1 MCASVY
7 WSCVRRLSLSH
18 ALRSYLRRKTGLQR
32 SCSSICQAWH
42 RSKLE
47 VLWTSW
53 TQCQLTTLRRRLTE
67 TSLQRCVP
75 LAISLTSLY
84 SLMTD
89 NSQMTIFVYLC
100 ELPNTFDTSFL
111 VAVISEWGF
120 YELLTLISVLP
131 NQLSAQVLALSNTNL
146 IESRHVTYVA
156 DKFVV
161 CGVQDEPLSK
171 LNPEAEIFVPSTDHE
186 DEPCEKK
193 WRWVACPGG
202 CHWDCDCI
210 ETMRLSLLALTLVTT
225 VIVIII
231 FIIISWK
238 ILQTGVTLSE
248 KNFKCRRHTGVA
260 LSDNN

>member
-18 ALRSYLRRKTGLQR
+18 ALRSYSRRKTGLQR

-111 VAVISEWGF
+111 VVVISEWGF
-120 YELLTLISVLP
+120 YELRTSISVLP
-131 NQLSAQVLALSNTNL
+131 NQLSAQVLALRNTNL

-156 DKFVV
+156 DKCWQV
-161 CGVQDEPLSK
+161 CGLWCAGWTTEQVESRSRDICAVDRSRRRALWEEMTLGGVSWRLPLRLWLYRDNASFIARSDSRHHRHRHHHLHHHILK
-171 LNPEAEIFVPSTDHE
+171 NIADWGYTFW
-186 DEPCEKK
+186 EK
-193 WRWVACPGG
+193 
-202 CHWDCDCI
+202 
-210 ETMRLSLLALTLVTT
+210 
-225 VIVIII
+225 
-231 FIIISWK
+231 F
-238 ILQTGVTLSE
+238 
-248 KNFKCRRHTGVA
+248 
-260 LSDNN
+260 